1 MTSFSTFWTQEC
13 CTDIAMI
20 GFAENIDLLVFVSEE
35 FPLSENLQD
44 GGITIH
50 S

>member
-1 MTSFSTFWTQEC
+1 
-13 CTDIAMI
+13 MI

>member
-1 MTSFSTFWTQEC
+1 
-13 CTDIAMI
+13 MI

-35 FPLSENLQD
+35 FQLSENLQD
-44 GGITIH
+44 GGVTIH